1 MSVAIRAWNML
12 GGLDWAGLPIVVDIL
27 GIRDV
32 EMLIVQLNT
41 IRDRQRE
48 E

>member
-1 MSVAIRAWNML
+1 ML

-32 EMLIVQLNT
+32 ETLIVQLNT

>member
-1 MSVAIRAWNML
+1 ML